1 MTDALSPSPATTP
14 PRDDLDSPRRDLM
27 MGGGVIAAFFVL
39 FLGWAAF
46 APLDAG
52 AFASGKVSISG
63 NRQAVQHR
71 DGGVVSTL
79 RVAEGDRVTRGQVLI
94 ELNSAELRASERGVT
109 GQVMALL
116 AQRARM
122 IAERDRL
129 GAIPIPPEFASLSTE
144 DRPLAEEAMRLQRLQ
159 FAARR
164 SGRSTETGVLGQRI
178 AQLNQQIAGLEE
190 QIASNDEQSRL
201 IQQQLDAF
209 GRVDQKF
216 IPVNRL
222 RELERTAAA
231 LKGEGGDLRAQVA
244 RTRAAIG
251 EARLETLGVSTKMNE
266 DVAERLRQT
275 EIELNDLRPR
285 MIELRRQI
293 ASAQVRAPAT
303 GQVVGL
309 TVFTPGGVI
318 TPGQTLM
325 DVVPDNASQ
334 VIVASV
340 DPTDIDNLRLGL
352 ETEVKF
358 PGLRER
364 STPILHGRVTR
375 ISADSFVDEA
385 TGRSHYRT
393 EVVIPPAELARLG
406 PTAEQIRPGMPVE
419 VVILLRKR
427 TALAYLIEPL
437 TSNLWR
443 TGSEQ

>member
-1 MTDALSPSPATTP
+1 MTDAVSTP
-14 PRDDLDSPRRDLM
+14 PGLLPPREDIDSPRRDLM
-27 MGGGVIAAFFVL
+27 IGGVIIALFFGL
-39 FLGWAAF
+39 FLGWATF

-52 AFASGKVSISG
+52 AFASGQVAVSG
-63 NRQAVQHR
+63 NRQSVQHR
-71 DGGVVSTL
+71 DGGVVSAL
-79 RVAEGDRVTRGQVLI
+79 HVAEGDRVTRGQVLI
-94 ELNSAELRASERGVT
+94 ELNSAELRATERGVT

-129 GAIPIPPEFASLSTE
+129 GSIPVPPEFASLE
-144 DRPLAEEAMRLQRLQ
+144 GGDRRLADDAMRLQRLQ
-159 FAARR
+159 FEARR
-164 SGRSTETGVLGQRI
+164 SGRSTETGVLDQQV
-178 AQLNQQIAGLEE
+178 AQLNQQIAGLQE
-190 QIASNDEQSRL
+190 QIASNDEQTRL

-209 GRVDQKF
+209 GRVDQKY

-244 RTRAAIG
+244 RIRAAIG
-251 EARLETLGVSTKMNE
+251 QTRLETLGVSTKLNE

-275 EIELNDLRPR
+275 EIELNELRPR
-285 MIELRRQI
+285 MLELRRQI
-293 ASAQVRAPAT
+293 AAAQVRAPAT

-309 TVFTPGGVI
+309 SVFTPGGVI

-334 VIVASV
+334 VIIASV
-340 DPTDIDNLRLGL
+340 DPTDVDNLRIGQ

-364 STPILHGRVTR
+364 SIPILHGKVTR
-375 ISADSFVDEA
+375 ISADSFEDQA
-385 TGRSHYRT
+385 TGRSHYRA
-393 EVVIPPAELARLG
+393 EVVVPPAELEKLG
-406 PTAEQIRPGMPVE
+406 PKLEQIRPGVPVQ

-427 TALAYLIEPL
+427 TALDYLIEPL